1 MRANHLLLLAIAAV
15 FYFELPILAG
25 VFAIGD
31 REGPRIYSSS
41 YHSLLYMTGYELVR
55 DEKPRLGVDESSKFE
70 RPLFYGL
77 PRPHRK
83 VDPNN
88 KSRAQTPVREKET
101 CDFSEFS
108 PFQAG
113 RGCGAHMIMAPK
125 PAYPP
130 EARAIGAEG
139 SVEVRLLINA
149 KTGLVEKACVI
160 QGHEALAS
168 VAKEAGLKAR
178 FSPWGKSVQDKH
190 SFAETSIVYN
200 FVK

>member
-1 MRANHLLLLAIAAV
+1 MRANHLLLLAIAA
-15 FYFELPILAG
+15 ILYLQFPLVAG
-25 VFAIGD
+25 AFALGD
-31 REGPRIYSSS
+31 RDGPRIYSGS
-41 YHSLLYMTGYELVR
+41 YHSFLYLISYEAVHG
-55 DEKPRLGVDESSKFE
+55 EKPRINFNFE

-77 PRPHRK
+77 PRSPRNI
-83 VDPNN
+83 DTDN
-88 KSRAQTPVREKET
+88 KSPAQTPVREKQT

-108 PFQAG
+108 PFQAA

-160 QGHEALAS
+160 KGHEALAS
-168 VAKEAGLKAR
+168 VAKEAGMKAR

-190 SFAETSIVYN
+190 SFVETSIVYN